1 MDLSLY
7 ITYWPLLFK
16 GLLFTIYICS
26 IGIFLAILGGLILY
40 RINRINLLI
49 TRLIYSIYLTVFRG
63 TPLLVQVYLVYYGGP
78 FIGLELTAEEV
89 GILGLSFYGAAYFA
103 EIFRSGFESI
113 PKGHIEAAYDLGY
126 SRQQI
131 LRYIQLPE
139 MLGLILPPSINL
151 TIILIK
157 ESAILSIITVS
168 ELTTAAVTMGTETFS
183 MVEPYVFLALSY
195 WCITF
200 IVAKIGS
207 WCENRSLIHL
217 QRS

>member
-7 ITYWPLLFK
+7 ITYWPLLLK
-16 GLLFTIYICS
+16 GFLFTLYICS

-49 TRLIYSIYLTVFRG
+49 TRLIYSIYLNVFRG

-78 FIGLELTAEEV
+78 FIGLELSAEQV
-89 GILGLSFYGAAYFA
+89 GILGLSLYGAAYFS

-113 PKGHIEAAYDLGY
+113 PKGHIEAAEDLGY
-126 SRQQI
+126 SRAQI
-131 LRYIQLPE
+131 LIHIQLPQ
-139 MLGLILPPSINL
+139 MLGLILPPSINQ

-157 ESAILSIITVS
+157 ESAILSIITVA
-168 ELTTAAVTMGTETFS
+168 ELTTAAVTMASETFS
-183 MVEPYVFLALSY
+183 MLEPYLFLAVAY

-207 WCENRSLIHL
+207 WCENRATIHL
-217 QRS
+217 QRN